1 MKKIPRGTWFHYDHF
16 FDSSHIRL
24 ELLEL
29 IQIGEICLAP
39 GAEVGAHPQR
49 CHEISYIVSGTG
61 TFLQDG
67 AEVHVQA
74 GDIVIT
80 PSTGIHIIRAAQEE
94 SLSFAYTGFNF
105 LEDRFPDRA
114 LVAAFQKTDQLHC
127 QDCGDTYFYF
137 RKCIDEFYRESGGSR
152 LIVEACL
159 LQIIV
164 WSYRSLTSP
173 PQPPEYTS
181 TGQLSGHLIHRIKRY
196 VEENITLPLSITG
209 IADALGYSPYYIS
222 HLFREK
228 TGQTLQEYI
237 TSRKIDKAQELIQLN
252 RYSFTEIAEKLGYL
266 NLQTFSRVFR
276 KETGLSPSA
285 YLKSL

>member
-1 MKKIPRGTWFHYDHF
+1 MKKIPRGTLFHYDQV
-16 FDSSHIRL
+16 FDSGHIRL

-29 IQIGEICLAP
+29 VQIGEICLAP
-39 GAEVGAHPQR
+39 GAEIHAHPQR

-61 TFLQDG
+61 AFFQDG
-67 AEVHVQA
+67 AEVTVHP

-80 PSTGIHIIRAAQEE
+80 PSAGSHMIRSAQAE
-94 SLSFAYTGFNF
+94 SLSFAYAGFNF
-105 LEDRFPDRA
+105 LPDRFPDST
-114 LVAAFQKTDQLHC
+114 LMAAFQAPGQLHC
-127 QDCGDTYFYF
+127 HDCGDTYFYF
-137 RKCIDEFYRESGGSR
+137 RKCLDEFYRESGGSR

-164 WSYRSLTSP
+164 WSYRSQTVP

-181 TGQLSGHLIHRIKRY
+181 TGQLSGQLVHRIRRY
-196 VEENITLPLSITG
+196 VDNNITLPLSVSG
-209 IADALGYSPYYIS
+209 IADALGYSSYYIS

-228 TGQTLQEYI
+228 TGQTLQEYV
-237 TSRKIDKAQELIQLN
+237 TGRKIEKAKELIGLN

-276 KETGLSPSA
+276 KQTGLSPSA
-285 YLKSL
+285 YLKSI